1 MVIQAFRDN
10 IPKWLTGIILVLIIG
25 PFALWGINSYFSASG
40 DTSVA
45 KVNGTE
51 ISPQDFQQAYQS
63 RYQQLQQAFGSSFKP
78 GLIDEKQLR
87 QEVLRQLINETLL
100 DQQVEKQHYSVSD
113 ADLVATIQQI
123 PVFQVDGKF
132 SPQVYQ
138 ATLASNGMTAAGF
151 EQRERQRLSV
161 SQLQNSIQA
170 SAFGTPQQL
179 EIDLAVQN
187 EQRQIAYTTVSTKQY
202 LDQAKVSDADIADY
216 YKSHAE
222 QFMTPEKV
230 TLAYVELDEAQLA
243 KGIQAS
249 DAQLQALYEQQI
261 ASFKQDETR
270 EAQHILIAVNGND
283 PKADA
288 TAKAK
293 AEDILRQLKAGA
305 DFAKLAEKYS
315 NDPGSAKN
323 GGDLGW
329 IGRGSMVK
337 PFEDALFNIPKV
349 GDIAGPVRTQYGY
362 HIIKLDGIRS
372 PSTKPFSQLRDQLLA
387 EYQKKQADNQ
397 YFALGDQ
404 LANLAYEHPDSL
416 QTVSKQLNLPIET
429 VDDVIRDAGSGI
441 AANPAVRQK
450 AFSDEVLTQGNNSDP
465 IQIGPNHVVVIRVK
479 GHIPSEQRPLTDVR
493 NQIVALLKQQQ
504 AAQKA
509 QQIAQTV
516 EAALKSGQAIAQV
529 SSRYDLKYTPEKFV
543 SRTDASVPPQVLSAV
558 FVSPRPASGVSESG
572 TVALTDGDQVVFVLT
587 GVKAGN
593 VSDLSKDQIVAKL
606 QDLTRLDANAEFAAY
621 LENLRQHA
629 KIKINDNNIQE

>member
-1 MVIQAFRDN
+1 
-10 IPKWLTGIILVLIIG
+10 
-25 PFALWGINSYFSASG
+25 
-40 DTSVA
+40 
-45 KVNGTE
+45 
-51 ISPQDFQQAYQS
+51 
-63 RYQQLQQAFGSSFKP
+63 
-78 GLIDEKQLR
+78 
-87 QEVLRQLINETLL
+87 
-100 DQQVEKQHYSVSD
+100 
-113 ADLVATIQQI
+113 
-123 PVFQVDGKF
+123 
-132 SPQVYQ
+132 
-138 ATLASNGMTAAGF
+138 
-151 EQRERQRLSV
+151 
-161 SQLQNSIQA
+161 
-170 SAFGTPQQL
+170 
-179 EIDLAVQN
+179 
-187 EQRQIAYTTVSTKQY
+187 
-202 LDQAKVSDADIADY
+202 
-216 YKSHAE
+216 
-222 QFMTPEKV
+222 
-230 TLAYVELDEAQLA
+230 
-243 KGIQAS
+243 
-249 DAQLQALYEQQI
+249 
-261 ASFKQDETR
+261 
-270 EAQHILIAVNGND
+270 
-283 PKADA
+283 
-288 TAKAK
+288 
-293 AEDILRQLKAGA
+293 
-305 DFAKLAEKYS
+305 
-315 NDPGSAKN
+315 
-323 GGDLGW
+323 
-329 IGRGSMVK
+329 
-337 PFEDALFNIPKV
+337 
-349 GDIAGPVRTQYGY
+349 
-362 HIIKLDGIRS
+362 
-372 PSTKPFSQLRDQLLA
+372 
-387 EYQKKQADNQ
+387 
-397 YFALGDQ
+397 